1 LTKLLEAN
9 IGKIIEQKEYIYN
22 KQKQK
27 MVENGDESIEKK
39 EEQVTTLDTLLPSN
53 CLPLAHQ
60 VAGHFYGKGKT
71 KLGKLSSLNIIVVNV
86 GF

>member
-1 LTKLLEAN
+1 
-9 IGKIIEQKEYIYN
+9 
-22 KQKQK
+22 
-27 MVENGDESIEKK
+27 MVLSDDECIEKN
-39 EEQVTTLDTLLPSN
+39 EDEVSSLETLLPIN

-71 KLGKLSSLNIIVVNV
+71 KLGKLSPLNIIVLNV